1 MKDRYIDVKQD
12 NNRTIFTIKC
22 DPKSSIR
29 NLKER
34 IKKDYGIP
42 LYCQKLYFN
51 GNELF
56 DNKNFSDYKIKSTL
70 VDEYNDE
77 RSCLYLYN
85 LNELKVETNI
95 KERLFDYSLKACDSI
110 FNLKEAI
117 SKNLNIP
124 VDKIIIMYSNKI
136 IDDKKLMEDFIPNL
150 SFKIQFLY
158 SDKIKINVINE
169 NHNEIICVD
178 RFSFTDDIFNILMK
192 DYDFRLKYNDKY
204 IYAGKFLFEYSL
216 KNGDT
221 IEIIKCK
228 QNKIKLAV
236 KIRSKEIKTAIVYPE
251 EPLYI
256 LLDMLNIK
264 DKRIKFSYKGITY
277 PVASIFTFEEIGITK
292 DTILG
297 LMNQAYAGCNKI
309 ILN

>member
-1 MKDRYIDVKQD
+1 MKDMYIDVKQD
-12 NNRTIFTIKC
+12 SRSIFTIKC

-42 LYCQKLYFN
+42 LYYQKLYFN

-56 DNKNFSDYKIKSTL
+56 DNKYFSDYKIKSTG

-85 LNELKVETNI
+85 LNELKIKTNI
-95 KERLFDYSLKACDSI
+95 KDRIFDYSLKACDSI
-110 FNLKEAI
+110 FCLKEAI
-117 SKNLNIP
+117 SKNLNIR

-150 SFKIQFLY
+150 SFEIQFLY

-178 RFSFTDDIFNILMK
+178 RFSFTDDIFNILKK

-204 IYAGKFLFEYSL
+204 IYDGKFIFEYNL
-216 KNGDT
+216 KNGDA

-228 QNKIKLAV
+228 PNKIKLWAKMGTGLV
-236 KIRSKEIKTAIVYPE
+236 KKVIVYPE
-251 EPLYI
+251 EPLCI
-256 LLDMLNIK
+256 LLDMLNI
-264 DKRIKFSYKGITY
+264 DKRVKFIFNGITY
-277 PVASIFTFEEIGITK
+277 NVASIYTFEEIGLTK
-292 DTILG
+292 DARIL
-297 LMNQAYAGCNKI
+297 LFNQGISGCNKI